1 MGNIWNNDSAVY
13 SIFRSEGGGLTVQD
27 IKSSIGEKN
36 PIITALQKEF
46 IDRASSTITKSENS
60 LIRARL
66 VAKNYLLS
74 SGENKINSQKTLK
87 DCGLEDFSVIE
98 YKFQGPSVLP
108 SGCSKLKIV
117 VEIGGIKCLPVK
129 VTCLSNDKASDLI
142 EYLKLVC
149 SKLIEKANKDNKY
162 SPDEE
167 WILTLEGEEI
177 IDIDPNQTLKEA
189 EIEHD
194 SKLIYHHPSLKIPP
208 PPPNPI
214 PMIEVNFRDMNGNTE
229 TIKCFPDK
237 PFRLAA
243 NKYKKLVNQNDTNY
257 DVKFYYKGKIINI
270 KDTLN
275 SVGFDPEEEVD
286 IMVSIELE

>member
-194 SKLIYHHPSLKIPP
+194 SKLIYHHPSLKIPLP
-208 PPPNPI
+208 PPGPWV
-214 PMIEVNFRDMNGNTE
+214 EVNFRDMNGNTE
-229 TIKCFPDK
+229 TIKCFLDK

>member
-1 MGNIWNNDSAVY
+1 MGNHDSAVY

-27 IKSSIGEKN
+27 IKSSIGEKT

-46 IDRASSTITKSENS
+46 IHQASSTITKSKNS
-60 LIRARL
+60 LIQARL
-66 VAKNYLLS
+66 VPKNYLLT
-74 SGENKINSQKTLK
+74 SGEEKIDPNNTLK
-87 DCGLEDFSVIE
+87 QCNLENFSVIE
-98 YKFQGPSVLP
+98 YRYQGPLDSK
-108 SGCSKLKIV
+108 SSKLKIV

-129 VTCLSNDKASDLI
+129 VTCVSSDKARDLI

-149 SKLIEKANKDNKY
+149 SKLIEKSNKDNKY
-162 SPDEE
+162 SPEE

-177 IDIDPNQTLKEA
+177 IDVAPNQTLEEA
-189 EIEHD
+189 EIEHE
-194 SKLIYHHPSLKIPP
+194 SKLIYHHPSLKIISPP
-208 PPPNPI
+208 PPP
-214 PMIEVNFRDMNGNTE
+214 MVEVNFRDMNGNTE

-257 DVKFYYKGKIINI
+257 DVKFYYKGKIVNT
-270 KDTLN
+270 KDNLK
-275 SVGFDPEEEVD
+275 SVGFDPEEEED

>member
-1 MGNIWNNDSAVY
+1 MGNHDSAVY

-27 IKSSIGEKN
+27 IKSSIGEKT

-46 IDRASSTITKSENS
+46 IYKASSTITKSKNT
-60 LIRARL
+60 LIQARL
-66 VAKNYLLS
+66 VPNNYLLS
-74 SGENKINSQKTLK
+74 SGEDKINPNQTLK

-98 YKFQGPSVLP
+98 YRYQGPSELP
-108 SGCSKLKIV
+108 SGCSRLKIV

-129 VTCLSNDKASDLI
+129 VTCASNDKARDLI

-149 SKLIEKANKDNKY
+149 SKLIEKSNKDNKY
-162 SPDEE
+162 TPEE

-177 IDIDPNQTLKEA
+177 IDVAPNQTLEEA

-194 SKLIYHHPSLKIPP
+194 SKLIYHHPNLKITPP
-208 PPPNPI
+208 TPPE
-214 PMIEVNFRDMNGNTE
+214 PMVEVNFRDMNGNTE
-229 TIKCFPDK
+229 TIKCFPNK

-257 DVKFYYKGKIINI
+257 DIKFYYKGKIVNI
-270 KDTLN
+270 KDTLKN
-275 SVGFDPEEEVD
+275 VGFDPDEEED

>member
-1 MGNIWNNDSAVY
+1 MGNHDSAVY

-27 IKSSIGEKN
+27 IKSSIGEKT

-46 IDRASSTITKSENS
+46 IHQASSTITKSKNS
-60 LIRARL
+60 LIQARL
-66 VAKNYLLS
+66 VPKNYLLT
-74 SGENKINSQKTLK
+74 SGEEKIDPNNTLK
-87 DCGLEDFSVIE
+87 QCNLEAFSVIE
-98 YKFQGPSVLP
+98 YRYQGPLDSK
-108 SGCSKLKIV
+108 SSKLKIV

-129 VTCLSNDKASDLI
+129 VTCVSSDKAGDLI

-149 SKLIEKANKDNKY
+149 SKLIEKSNKDNKY
-162 SPDEE
+162 SPEE

-177 IDIDPNQTLKEA
+177 IDVAPNKTLEEA
-189 EIEHD
+189 EIEHE
-194 SKLIYHHPSLKIPP
+194 SKLIYHHPNLKITPP
-208 PPPNPI
+208 PPDPGK
-214 PMIEVNFRDMNGNTE
+214 MVEVNFRDMNGNTE

-257 DVKFYYKGKIINI
+257 DVKFYYKGKIVNT
-270 KDTLN
+270 KDNLK
-275 SVGFDPEEEVD
+275 SVGFDPEEEED